1 MRNKAADR
9 LVLTGVIIHIIQ
21 WFSLLWLF
29 FKIENKFGHFTIYN
43 PNVVNGTMQ
52 SFSFSDM
59 MRSLLYSGTMR
70 NTLLFFMFAALLIY
84 LWLNAVFI
92 MLEIISYVM
101 IRRNRY
107 SLWGYFPA
115 AMGVKLAVM
124 DLAAIPFLMAGL
136 VLMKQKKESGAET
149 EEAGRRRRRVT
160 VRKQTR
166 LIKRKTSF

>member
-9 LVLTGVIIHIIQ
+9 LVLAGVIIHMIQ
-21 WFSLLWLF
+21 WFTLLRLF
-29 FKIENKFGHFTIYN
+29 FQIENKFGHFTIYN

-92 MLEIISYVM
+92 ILEIISYVM

-107 SLWGYFPA
+107 SLWGYVPA

-124 DLAAIPFLMAGL
+124 DLAAVPFLMAGL
-136 VLMKQKKESGAET
+136 MLMKQKKESGAET
-149 EEAGRRRRRVT
+149 EETGRRRRRVPI
-160 VRKQTR
+160 RKQTR
-166 LIKRKTSF
+166 LIRRKTSF